1 MNEQQIIP
9 IAFFIT
15 LAIGLVIASGIALFA
30 LRMLKRLYMKLK
42 AYEVDAASNS
52 SMITSL
58 RLQSEELDALRRE
71 HMRLLEERSAA
82 VTERAEAMR
91 QIDILYEERRIA
103 RQEREDALD
112 RAAEAEKMLELAEQ
126 RMRELQRR
134 MDDWENH
141 RREFIKLSE
150 AAVLEAGSK
159 MSSKLLEDHKREAEA
174 VKKQQEEQVR
184 STTEK
189 LLEQFTDVT
198 KAVHSLKDISSDNS
212 SRMETVMRALSNPA
226 GAGKMAEIGLE
237 NSLKNL
243 GLEVGRDFVMQY
255 HIAGDVARGGLRPD
269 AVIFLPQDMVMV
281 IDSKASKFILELAQA
296 QNEQEESDVLEKLR
310 RSMNEHL
317 RALTARDYKAAILQQ
332 YKEAGRSGTIGHVF
346 NVMYLPSESA
356 IEKIR
361 SADPQ
366 FDEKVEKADIILAG
380 PASLTGLFSL
390 AKMNIAAA
398 RQAENEEKI
407 ISTVKDLMES
417 IAIAFSHVDRVGT
430 NIKSTVEHF
439 ERFAR
444 SVNSRVLPKMQ
455 RIQQLGVQP
464 AHNREV
470 PKPFA
475 TYDIRRIEE
484 TVTIEADAPNEL
496 QRNEALSLA
505 VHHEAV

>member
-1 MNEQQIIP
+1 MNEQQMIP
-9 IAFFIT
+9 IAFFVT
-15 LAIGLVIASGIALFA
+15 LAVALLIACGIALFSMHL
-30 LRMLKRLYMKLK
+30 LRKLYAKLK
-42 AYEVDAASNS
+42 AFEVSAASNDS
-52 SMITSL
+52 VITSL
-58 RLQSEELDALRRE
+58 RLQSEELDALRKD

-91 QIDILYEERRIA
+91 QIDVLYEERRVA
-103 RQEREDALD
+103 REDREDALD
-112 RAAEAEKMLELAEQ
+112 RAAEAEKLLELAEQ
-126 RMRELQRR
+126 RMRDLQRR
-134 MDDWENH
+134 MDDWEAH
-141 RREFIKLSE
+141 RKEFIKLSE

-174 VKKQQEEQVR
+174 VKKQQEEQVKH
-184 STTEK
+184 TTEK
-189 LLEQFTDVT
+189 LLEQFNDVT
-198 KAVHSLKDISSDNS
+198 KAVHTLKDISSHNS
-212 SRMETVMRALSNPA
+212 SRMETVMRTLSNPG

-243 GLEVGRDFVMQY
+243 GLEAGRDFIMQY
-255 HIAGDVARGGLRPD
+255 HIAGEAARGGLRPD

-281 IDSKASKFILELAQA
+281 IDSKASKFLLELAESQDD
-296 QNEQEESDVLEKLR
+296 QEEALVMEKLR

-332 YKEAGRSGTIGHVF
+332 YREAGRSGHIGHVF

-361 SADPQ
+361 TADPQ

-398 RQAENEEKI
+398 RQAENEAI
-407 ISTVKDLMES
+407 IINTVKDLMES
-417 IAIAFSHVDRVGT
+417 VAISFSHVDKVGA

-444 SVNSRVLPKMQ
+444 SVNARVLPKMQ

-464 AHNREV
+464 AHNREI
-470 PKPFA
+470 PKPLA

-484 TVTIEADAPNEL
+484 TVMIEADASSTRPEP
-496 QRNEALSLA
+496 LSLA
-505 VHHEAV
+505 LHKETA